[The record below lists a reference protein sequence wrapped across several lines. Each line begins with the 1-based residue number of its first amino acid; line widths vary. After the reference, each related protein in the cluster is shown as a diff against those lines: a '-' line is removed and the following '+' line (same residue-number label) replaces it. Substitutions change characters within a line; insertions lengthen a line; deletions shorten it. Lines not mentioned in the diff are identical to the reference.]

1 MRVQNN
7 LFNNDME
14 ELGMYLFD
22 LLRYKKMVK
31 GMIVDIPDLYT
42 IDDGI
47 YDGTCD
53 ALLIKARVRTIIE
66 NHRIKSVELIEHV
79 NERGAAAEKMIEWI
93 NQEKKFNVGM
103 IAGASNSCKVMLK
116 AIENSLKSAS

>member
-1 MRVQNN
+1 
-7 LFNNDME
+7 
-14 ELGMYLFD
+14 MYLFD